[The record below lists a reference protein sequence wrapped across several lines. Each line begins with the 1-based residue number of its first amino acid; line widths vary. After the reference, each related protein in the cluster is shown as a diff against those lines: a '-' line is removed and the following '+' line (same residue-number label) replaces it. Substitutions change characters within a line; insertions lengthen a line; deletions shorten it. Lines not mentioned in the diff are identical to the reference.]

1 MTHILVVEDDE
12 LLRDAVV
19 AQLEKAGYAVV
30 PAVSVHTALEAIAAH
45 TVNAAVLDL
54 GLPDGNG
61 LDLLDRLRQHTP
73 GLPVMLLTARDGI
86 EDRIA
91 GLKRGADD
99 YVSKPFHMSEFQ
111 ARVFSMLR
119 RARLPAFE
127 PGGPAGGGGNG
138 TAELHQSQ
146 RQPSLHALRMDKEL
160 PRAWV
165 GERAIELTQR
175 EWELLSLLVDQTE
188 GVVGREDVMAAWQAS
203 PGEAMQS
210 NALEVYIHRVR
221 RKISDTGWRIR
232 NVRGLG
238 YMLEP
243 EHKDGA

>member
-19 AQLEKAGYAVV
+19 AQLEKAGYSVV
-30 PAVSVHTALEAIAAH
+30 PAVSVHTALEAMAVH
-45 TVNAAVLDL
+45 TINAAVLDL

-86 EDRIA
+86 DDRIA

-127 PGGPAGGGGNG
+127 PGGG
-138 TAELHQSQ
+138 TAAGAIDAAGQHRSHPLA
-146 RQPSLHALRMDKEL
+146 PPLRTDSDL
-160 PRAWV
+160 PRVWA

-175 EWELLSLLVDQTE
+175 EWELLSLLIDQTE

-243 EHKDGA
+243 EHKDGT

>member
-19 AQLEKAGYAVV
+19 AQLEKAGYTVV
-30 PAVSVHTALEAIAAH
+30 PAVSVRTALEAIAVH
-45 TVNAAVLDL
+45 PVNAAVLDL

-61 LDLLDRLRQHTP
+61 LELLDRLRLHTP

-127 PGGPAGGGGNG
+127 PGAAG
-138 TAELHQSQ
+138 S
-146 RQPSLHALRMDKEL
+146 SLDVVDASGLRRSPPRPLPLRMDTDL
-160 PRAWV
+160 PRAWM

-175 EWELLSLLVDQTE
+175 EWELLGLLVDQTE
-188 GVVGREDVMAAWQAS
+188 GVVGREDVMSAWQAS
-203 PGEAMQS
+203 AGEAMQS

-221 RKISDTGWRIR
+221 RKIGDTGWRIR

-243 EHKDGA
+243 ERKDGV

>member
-19 AQLEKAGYAVV
+19 AQLEKAGYSVV
-30 PAVSVHTALEAIAAH
+30 PAVSVHTALEAMTAH

-127 PGGPAGGGGNG
+127 PGGG
-138 TAELHQSQ
+138 TAAGTIDAAGQHRSHPLA
-146 RQPSLHALRMDKEL
+146 QPLRTDSEL
-160 PRAWV
+160 PRVWA

-175 EWELLSLLVDQTE
+175 EWELLSLLIDQTE

-243 EHKDGA
+243 EHKNGA